1 MNVSLHDVH
10 QALVQ
15 LGRLRF
21 GEMNIE
27 EAVREIVHTT
37 HAIFSVDG
45 AGLMLVRAGIAG
57 DAADLRADGC
67 GITVAPGIAAGAEP
81 GLPQ

>member
-15 LGRLRF
+15 LSRLRF

-27 EAVREIVHTT
+27 QALREATSLEMVYEMATSRPVSI
-37 HAIFSVDG
+37 
-45 AGLMLVRAGIAG
+45 
-57 DAADLRADGC
+57 
-67 GITVAPGIAAGAEP
+67 
-81 GLPQ
+81 